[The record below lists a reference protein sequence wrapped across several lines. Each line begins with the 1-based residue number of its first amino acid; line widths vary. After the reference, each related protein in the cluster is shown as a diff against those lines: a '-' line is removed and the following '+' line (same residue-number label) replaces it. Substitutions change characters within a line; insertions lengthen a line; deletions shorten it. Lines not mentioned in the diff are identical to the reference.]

1 MVKTDVDDNGD
12 RRNFGYSKPAVYQI
26 KVLGI
31 VPPDWSDRLGGMQ
44 ISTTHKHEKKAVS
57 ILTGRVNDQAA
68 LSGILN
74 SLYEMRLVV
83 LSLEIL
89 SHFDD

>member
-44 ISTTHKHEKKAVS
+44 ISTTHKHEKKQYQYLQEE
-57 ILTGRVNDQAA
+57 LTTRQ
-68 LSGILN
+68 
-74 SLYEMRLVV
+74 LYLVY
-83 LSLEIL
+83 LTPYTKCAWWFY
-89 SHFDD
+89 HWKF